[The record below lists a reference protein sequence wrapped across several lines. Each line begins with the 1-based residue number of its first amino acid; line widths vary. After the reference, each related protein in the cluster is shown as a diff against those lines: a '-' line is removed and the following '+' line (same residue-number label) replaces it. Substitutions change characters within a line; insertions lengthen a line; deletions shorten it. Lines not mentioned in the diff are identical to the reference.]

1 MEARGFLAYGHEA
14 MQKGSNHACEIRRFG
29 VRCCHK
35 SKLRGDD
42 VCLCGIDPGEN
53 QSHFP
58 TAEGLDP
65 VAESVDE
72 TLRLAAFYEAVAPM
86 IDRHIHCRVG
96 HGCGHN
102 LIAMAAIGAALGL
115 QANLASLPGRIMVL
129 GTPAEEGGGG
139 KIRLLEA
146 GVFDEVDVTL
156 SSHPSSHR
164 TVIPVE
170 TPLGE
175 SWSLAM
181 VGYRYIY
188 HGKAAHAAA
197 APEAGINA
205 LNAVI
210 HLFTGID
217 ALRQH
222 LREDVRIHGIITDGG
237 LAPNVVPEY
246 AAANFM
252 LRCRDRNYLSDV
264 VVGKVRNSA
273 EGAAAMAG
281 ARLEIEEFYPFY
293 ENVRPNSVV
302 ANTLRANALAT
313 GIPLDDP
320 FPGRQGSAASTD
332 FGNVSQVMPSFELR
346 YAVSEHPV
354 ASHSREMSE
363 TATTELAFSNAIAV
377 AKSLSLTACDFLEN
391 PELLAAARAEF
402 EAHRYVPGTVRFPT
416 PATYLLSEDNLQ
428 IADVRFV
435 VDHPRIVTG
444 VAELLGQEICLSAF
458 RLCVASLTL
467 CF

>member
-1 MEARGFLAYGHEA
+1 
-14 MQKGSNHACEIRRFG
+14 
-29 VRCCHK
+29 
-35 SKLRGDD
+35 
-42 VCLCGIDPGEN
+42 
-53 QSHFP
+53 
-58 TAEGLDP
+58 
-65 VAESVDE
+65 VD
-72 TLRLAAFYEAVAPM
+72 L
-86 IDRHIHCRVG
+86 
-96 HGCGHN
+96 
-102 LIAMAAIGAALGL
+102 
-115 QANLASLPGRIMVL
+115 
-129 GTPAEEGGGG
+129 
-139 KIRLLEA
+139 
-146 GVFDEVDVTL
+146 TL
-156 SSHPSSHR
+156 SSHPSSNR
-164 TVIPVE
+164 TVIPTE
-170 TPLGE
+170 IPLTE

-181 VGYRYIY
+181 VGYRYIF

-237 LAPNVVPEY
+237 KAPNVVPEY

-264 VVGKVRNSA
+264 VVGKVRSAA

-302 ANTLRANALAT
+302 ANTLRANALAI
-313 GIPLDDP
+313 GIPLDEP
-320 FPGRQGSAASTD
+320 YPGRQGSAASTD

-346 YAVSEHPV
+346 YAVSDHPV

-402 EAHRYVPGTVRFPT
+402 EERSKA
-416 PATYLLSEDNLQ
+416 
-428 IADVRFV
+428 
-435 VDHPRIVTG
+435 
-444 VAELLGQEICLSAF
+444 
-458 RLCVASLTL
+458 
-467 CF
+467 

>member
-1 MEARGFLAYGHEA
+1 MALDNAPSKESLFSVTNESIDAARSELVDISLDIHAHPELNYKEHHDAKVLADALERHGMNVERGVGGVETA
-14 MQKGSNHACEIRRFG
+14 FRATMNGGAGSGPTVAILAEYDALPEI
-29 VRCCHK
+29 
-35 SKLRGDD
+35 
-42 VCLCGIDPGEN
+42 
-53 QSHFP
+53 
-58 TAEGLDP
+58 
-65 VAESVDE
+65 
-72 TLRLAAFYEAVAPM
+72 
-86 IDRHIHCRVG
+86 G

-102 LIAMAAIGAALGL
+102 LIAMAGMGAGLGVL
-115 QANLASLPGRIMVL
+115 ANLKFLHGRVMII

-139 KIRLLEA
+139 KIRMLDA
-146 GVFDEVDVTL
+146 GVFEDVDLTL
-156 SSHPSSHR
+156 SSHPSSNR
-164 TVIPVE
+164 TVIPTE
-170 TPLGE
+170 IPLTE

-181 VGYRYIY
+181 VGYRYIF

-237 LAPNVVPEY
+237 KAPNVVPEY

-264 VVGKVRNSA
+264 VVGKVRSAA

-302 ANTLRANALAT
+302 ANTLRANALAI
-313 GIPLDDP
+313 GIPLDEP
-320 FPGRQGSAASTD
+320 YPGRQGSAASTD

-346 YAVSEHPV
+346 YAVSDHPV

-402 EAHRYVPGTVRFPT
+402 EERSKA
-416 PATYLLSEDNLQ
+416 
-428 IADVRFV
+428 
-435 VDHPRIVTG
+435 
-444 VAELLGQEICLSAF
+444 
-458 RLCVASLTL
+458 
-467 CF
+467 